1 MISDALYNKVTD
13 IMSVVHNLDG
23 NYDLPEVLQVIDSM
37 RHLTEDDLHKMGD
50 LPPVEDM
57 VDLEVD

>member
-37 RHLTEDDLHKMGD
+37 RHLTEDDL
-50 LPPVEDM
+50 VEN
-57 VDLEVD
+57 ERSAIS